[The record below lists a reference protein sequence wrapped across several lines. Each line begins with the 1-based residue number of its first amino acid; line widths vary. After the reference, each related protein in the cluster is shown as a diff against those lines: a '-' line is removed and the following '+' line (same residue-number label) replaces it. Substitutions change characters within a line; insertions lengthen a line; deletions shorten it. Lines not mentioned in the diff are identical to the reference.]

1 MAISNAFG
9 SNTFNILV
17 GLGGPWLIYTIFVED
32 VYNELEDEK
41 ITESVLVLAFV
52 LIIFVVIVTFSGFQL
67 FRWHA
72 FLFFGMYATFITIS
86 VGLVYV

>member
-32 VYNELEDEK
+32 VYNELEDER

-52 LIIFVVIVTFSGFQL
+52 LVIFVVIVAFSGFQL

-72 FLFFGMYATFITIS
+72 FLFFGIYAAFITIF